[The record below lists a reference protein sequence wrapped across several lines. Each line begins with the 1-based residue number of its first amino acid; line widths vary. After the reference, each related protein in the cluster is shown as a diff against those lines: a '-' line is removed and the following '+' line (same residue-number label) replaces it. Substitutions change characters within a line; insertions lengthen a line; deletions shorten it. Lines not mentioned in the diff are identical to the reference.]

1 MQLAEPN
8 EPLVLA
14 DGRTVD
20 PATGNVRSNVVLQP
34 VPRNEDMKLK
44 HEAIQRRLS
53 DLPLPVDRMNGI
65 SVILCYKMFGLSA
78 DDIAVATGLNVDQ
91 VHSIMMSEAFTSI
104 QNTVVENIK
113 HQDVEEIRA
122 AIHYNAKRSVQIATD
137 LLENGSEGAK
147 VAVLKDMLDR
157 DGYRPAD
164 VVEHRLKME
173 GGLRV
178 EIIRKM
184 DNIDVPINVE
194 FTDLNVIE
202 GE

>member
-1 MQLAEPN
+1 
-8 EPLVLA
+8 
-14 DGRTVD
+14 
-20 PATGNVRSNVVLQP
+20 
-34 VPRNEDMKLK
+34 
-44 HEAIQRRLS
+44 
-53 DLPLPVDRMNGI
+53 
-65 SVILCYKMFGLSA
+65 
-78 DDIAVATGLNVDQ
+78 
-91 VHSIMMSEAFTSI
+91 MMSEAFTSI